1 MAKEDIQRGSRTSLC
16 TCMLICILISCILT
30 EINKQQTNHRRRD
43 SESRALPIEQAVLNA
58 HNEL

>member
-1 MAKEDIQRGSRTSLC
+1 M
-16 TCMLICILISCILT
+16 LT
-30 EINKQQTNHRRRD
+30 EINKQQTNHRPRD